1 MDRVLIMLD
10 KYEKYS
16 RYADCWSK
24 ANYHF
29 WQACIAFLFHD
40 HRNSDC
46 LFFESRQSRRG
57 MMKIPAFRE
66 EESVHKNQVVLFVS
80 PVFGSP
86 DRTGADLWSVKNLP
100 WKKFLTLLATGLLV
114 TGLAGCSSSTHA
126 SQGPYPG
133 HSATWFARGK
143 NADSLHTQMVWCAK
157 NNPQMTVASCAA
169 AKKGYTMIGGHWN
182 QSVIDMLK

>member
-1 MDRVLIMLD
+1 MKMVLLRIR
-10 KYEKYS
+10 KS
-16 RYADCWSK
+16 ARS
-24 ANYHF
+24 
-29 WQACIAFLFHD
+29 
-40 HRNSDC
+40 
-46 LFFESRQSRRG
+46 
-57 MMKIPAFRE
+57 
-66 EESVHKNQVVLFVS
+66 NQTMLFVS

-86 DRTGADLWSVKNLP
+86 DHTGADLWSIQNLR
-100 WKKFLTLLATGLLV
+100 WRKFLTLFATGLLV

-126 SQGPYPG
+126 GQGPYPG